1 MPDPT
6 PGDSQGRR
14 SRLAAPYIGR
24 PLPRFEDERLTT
36 GNGRFTDDFHLPS
49 SCHAVFVRSPYPAA
63 RIVRIDLAEALRAH
77 GVLAVLT
84 GTDYVAA
91 GGRPIEHT
99 ADPADAR
106 DHTRRAF
113 RSFPGTLSI
122 DIPHLPMPVERVRYL
137 GEPVAMVVAETAA
150 LAQDAA
156 ELVEVDYEALPHVL
170 GAEQALEPGA
180 PLVDES
186 VEGNLV
192 VQARFGD
199 HEATE
204 RALAGSALVVEQRFA
219 NQRVANAQMEPRSAI
234 VSYDPAAGIYTMIAG
249 SQGAVRQRDMLAA
262 ALGLEKGLVEVV
274 CPDVGGGFGPRTNL
288 APEQPMLAVAA
299 RIVGRPVRW
308 TSARSEAFLTDYQ
321 GRDLVIRARM
331 GLTSEGLITAYACE
345 IIGNVGAYTVS
356 FVPMSNSFRIMTSV
370 YDVPHA
376 AATIRG
382 ALTNTVPTGPYR
394 GAGRPEAIHA
404 IERTLDIAAR
414 RLGMDRAE
422 IRRRNI
428 VSRARLPYTSP
439 MGLTYDSG
447 DFARNMERALE
458 AADWSGFGARRAGA
472 EARGKLAGIG
482 LANYVESPV
491 GFAHERIDITVES
504 EGRVRVVTG
513 TQSTGQGHE
522 TSFAQIVA
530 DLLGVEPRQVALISG
545 DTRIVRSGGGT
556 HSDRT
561 MRLGG
566 KLLVEN
572 AGKVVETAR
581 LILAS
586 HMRCTAEHVS
596 CSDGLFRVAGSNE
609 SFDVFEVARL
619 AETDET
625 LPEALR
631 GPLSTSATFTGRL
644 PAHPTGAAVC
654 EVEVD
659 PETGLVEVTRY
670 ISIDDVG
677 QPVNPLILHGQVH
690 GGIVQGA
697 GQALL
702 EQMLHDGS
710 GQVATGSF
718 MDYALARADRMP
730 SFSVSLVE
738 DPTQGN
744 PLRVKGGG
752 ESGIT
757 PALAATM
764 NAVVDALA
772 GLGLEHVDMPAT
784 PARTW
789 ALIDS
794 AATETPS

>member
-6 PGDSQGRR
+6 PGESQGQ
-14 SRLAAPYIGR
+14 SRLAEPYIGR

-49 SCHAVFVRSPYPAA
+49 SCHAAFVRSPYPAA
-63 RIVRIDLAEALRAH
+63 RIVRIGVAEALRAQ

-84 GTDYVAA
+84 GADYVAA
-91 GGRPIEHT
+91 GGRPIEHA

-113 RSFPGTLSI
+113 RFFPGTLSV

-137 GEPVAMVVAETAA
+137 GESVAMVVAETAA

-156 ELVEVDYEALPHVL
+156 ELVEVEYEELPHVL
-170 GAEQALEPGA
+170 GAEQALAPGA
-180 PLVDES
+180 PLVDAN

-204 RALAGSALVVEQRFA
+204 RALAGSPLVVEQRFV

-234 VSYDPAAGIYTMIAG
+234 VSLDPATGIYSMIAG

-262 ALGLEKGLVEVV
+262 ALGLEKDRVEVI

-288 APEQPMLAVAA
+288 APEQPMLAIAA
-299 RIVGRPVRW
+299 RMTGRPVRW
-308 TSARSEAFLTDYQ
+308 TSTRSEAFLTDYQ
-321 GRDLVIRARM
+321 GRDLVLRARM

-414 RLGMDRAE
+414 RLGIDRAE
-422 IRRRNI
+422 IRRRNL
-428 VSRARLPYTSP
+428 VSRVRLPYTSP

-447 DFARNMERALE
+447 DFAANMERALE
-458 AADWSGFGARRAGA
+458 ASDWSGFGARRVGA

-491 GFAHERIDITVES
+491 GFAHERIDIAVES
-504 EGRVRVVTG
+504 EGRIRVVTG

-566 KLLVEN
+566 QLLVEN
-572 AGKVVETAR
+572 AGKIVAKAR
-581 LILAS
+581 MILAS
-586 HMRCTAEHVS
+586 HMRCAAADVS
-596 CSDGLFRVAGSNE
+596 WSDGLFRVAGSNE

-619 AETDET
+619 AEADET
-625 LPEALR
+625 LPEAPG

-677 QPVNPLILHGQVH
+677 QPINPLILHGQVH

-702 EQMLHDGS
+702 EQMVHDSS

-730 SFSVSLVE
+730 SFSVSLME

-784 PARTW
+784 PARIW

-794 AATETPS
+794 AATEARS